1 MASAWAEGDGK
12 PGVVHPDSNKQLAGR
27 LVFDAGSAAI
37 ASLAVAPVMTVIDRQ
52 TYRAVV
58 DAAASRRPVLDCAR
72 SALKDMLLNP
82 RNFFVS
88 RPLAVMLALYSGTY
102 LVANTTDTITSY
114 KHDLP
119 PSTTTSSTTKFC
131 AVTSVNLG
139 LALYK
144 DNCFAQTFGPASTGT
159 LRPLPP
165 TSFIPLVIRDGIT
178 LFFTF
183 NAPALLSD
191 RLPEGLEQ
199 HMSRL
204 TAAQLVCPAASQF
217 IATPLHLLGLDLYNR
232 PAKLSLRE
240 RMSVIRSLWLS
251 SSLARACRMVPAY
264 GLGGVL
270 NNEARAGF
278 MRRFEKAS

>member
-1 MASAWAEGDGK
+1 MT
-12 PGVVHPDSNKQLAGR
+12 
-27 LVFDAGSAAI
+27 
-37 ASLAVAPVMTVIDRQ
+37 LAVSISPDNTN
-52 TYRAVV
+52 RAVV
-58 DAAASRRPVLDCAR
+58 DAAASRKPVLDCAKH
-72 SALKDMLLNP
+72 ALKDMLLSP

-88 RPLAVMLALYSGTY
+88 RPLGVMLALYSGTY

-114 KHDLP
+114 KNDLP
-119 PSTTTSSTTKFC
+119 PSSTTSSTSKFC

-144 DNCFAQTFGPASTGT
+144 DNCFAQTFGPASAGA

-165 TSFIPLVIRDGIT
+165 ISFIPLVIRDGIT

-204 TAAQLVCPAASQF
+204 TAAQLACPAASQF

-232 PAKLSLRE
+232 PAKLSIRE

-264 GLGGVL
+264 GLGSVL
-270 NNEARAGF
+270 NNDARAYF
-278 MRRFEKAS
+278 MQRFENPT